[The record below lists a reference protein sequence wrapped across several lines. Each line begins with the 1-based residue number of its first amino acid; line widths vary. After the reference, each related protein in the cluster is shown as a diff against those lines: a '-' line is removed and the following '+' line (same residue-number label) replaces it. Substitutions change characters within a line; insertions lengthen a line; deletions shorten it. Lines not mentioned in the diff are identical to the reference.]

1 LHAYSETPVG
11 FVRVLSR
18 QAKFKSYS
26 RFRASHFFAKFLN
39 RIPLCILEY
48 LQMFFYANMINDE
61 RWRHHTVLYTLEI
74 EIGDFY
80 ISILTRWHECLS
92 DMVDKICTKIFNE
105 I

>member
-1 LHAYSETPVG
+1 LPCDRVRARFHPAVFHPERFHRLQAYSETPVG

-18 QAKFKSYS
+18 PAKFKSYS

-61 RWRHHTVLYTLEI
+61 R
-74 EIGDFY
+74 
-80 ISILTRWHECLS
+80 
-92 DMVDKICTKIFNE
+92 
-105 I
+105 